1 MCAHLMLVFHAQK
14 SLTSTVA
21 VRRGNITCSLRMLTE
36 VSQYKQSKIQY
47 TEIPTKWFGATVH
60 TSSDAERRH
69 CTAACFF
76 ISSRLR
82 SVPPFFLLLPHF
94 FPVPFSQPKKMSFS
108 FQFQNLQ
115 SVIECKISNKSLKL
129 KKDEISCGGT
139 LPGPAGRNRNC
150 HAEEG

>member
-1 MCAHLMLVFHAQK
+1 MMML
-14 SLTSTVA
+14 
-21 VRRGNITCSLRMLTE
+21 
-36 VSQYKQSKIQY
+36 
-47 TEIPTKWFGATVH
+47 

-108 FQFQNLQ
+108 FQTQTEKS
-115 SVIECKISNKSLKL
+115 SVTKYKLVLNSKTNKEKAH
-129 KKDEISCGGT
+129 KDYTDYILCINIYIQAITNQKEELVSGT
-139 LPGPAGRNRNC
+139 SATK
-150 HAEEG
+150 